1 MNIPMAWQRGGRQ
14 RGVVLVVSLMMLL
27 VLTLIGLAAT
37 RGTALEQRMTAN
49 QNDREVAFEAAE
61 AALRFGEGTLN
72 AATQPNYALNTNGA
86 YFKQTMVTTGAN
98 AQVWWNST
106 FWNTAGNMATYSGGI
121 LPAPASPPLYYV
133 VQSTAATADNG
144 QGYGQS
150 RAQGAHENFQSVYY
164 VYARGVGVTGNTS
177 VILQS
182 VYRQ

>member
-1 MNIPMAWQRGGRQ
+1 MNTPIAWQRGGRQ
-14 RGVVLVVSLMMLL
+14 RGVVLVISLMMLL

-37 RGTALEQRMTAN
+37 RGTALEERMTAN

-61 AALRFGEGTLN
+61 AALRYGEGTLN
-72 AATQPNYALNTNGA
+72 APTQPNYALNTAGA

-98 AQVWWNST
+98 PQVWWNST
-106 FWNTAGNMATYSGGI
+106 FWNTAGNMAQYLGGI

-133 VQSTAATADNG
+133 VQSTAATTDDT
-144 QGYGQS
+144 QGTGTS
-150 RAQGAHENFQSVYY
+150 RTAGAPTKPQTIYY